1 MNQYQ
6 LQVTAQF
13 RPEVLERV
21 LRLTRHRG
29 FRITQLDMTTQDAQL
44 IINMAVES
52 DRAIALLS
60 RQLEKLLDVTLVQ
73 VQEPVLEE
81 AQALKKI
88 A

>member
-6 LQVTAQF
+6 LQIAAQF

-29 FRITQLDMTTQDAQL
+29 FRVNEMEMSTLDNGQSLMINMMVTSDRPITQ
-44 IINMAVES
+44 
-52 DRAIALLS
+52 LS
-60 RQLEKLLDVTLVQ
+60 RQLEKLMDVTLVQ
-73 VQEPVLEE
+73 VQELE
-81 AQALKKI
+81 QPLKKT

>member
-29 FRITQLDMTTQDAQL
+29 FRVAQMDMTTQGANL
-44 IINMAVES
+44 VINMLVESERAVE
-52 DRAIALLS
+52 LLS

-73 VQEPVLEE
+73 VLEE

>member
-6 LQVTAQF
+6 LQVAAQF

-29 FRITQLDMTTQDAQL
+29 FRVDEMDMSTLNNGLGL
-44 IINMAVES
+44 IINMMVTS
-52 DRAIALLS
+52 DRPIVHLS
-60 RQLEKLLDVTLVQ
+60 RQLEKLMDVTLVQ
-73 VQEPVLEE
+73 VQ
-81 AQALKKI
+81 ALKQPLKKT